1 MNIGCST
8 GALRERQLRNAFGM
22 YPTGVTVVT
31 CIAKDGK
38 RIGLTAN
45 SFVSLSLTPP
55 LVSIALHRAGRY
67 VATFLESRSFSVNVL
82 RSDQET
88 LSNHFARPS
97 ACTWEL
103 VNHKLSGS
111 GHLIIDDVSAYFVC
125 DLVARYEAGDHIL
138 LVGEIQQYG
147 LDENSLPLA
156 FMRGRYGRFH
166 PGRDLPPA
174 DATELGMCG
183 AAPFGWG

>member
-1 MNIGCST
+1 VACSDSS
-8 GALRERQLRNAFGM
+8 LRERQLRNAFGM

-31 CIAKDGK
+31 CVANGE

-82 RSDQET
+82 RSDQES

-97 ACTWEL
+97 VCSWEL
-103 VNHKLSGS
+103 VNHKVSGA

-125 DLVARYEAGDHIL
+125 DLVARYEAGDHVL

-147 LDENSLPLA
+147 LDEKALPLV

-166 PGRDLPPA
+166 PGKDPPPA
-174 DATELGMCG
+174 DATELGMSG
-183 AAPFGWG
+183 APFGWG

>member
-1 MNIGCST
+1 MTLACSDS
-8 GALRERQLRNAFGM
+8 AVRERQLRNAFGM

-31 CIAKDGK
+31 CIAEDGK
-38 RIGLTAN
+38 RIGITAN

-67 VATFLESRSFSVNVL
+67 VAAFLESRSFSVNVL

-97 ACTWEL
+97 TSSWKS
-103 VNHKLSGS
+103 VSHKVSDA

-125 DLVARYEAGDHIL
+125 TLVARHEAGDHL
-138 LVGEIQQYG
+138 LLIGQIQQYG
-147 LDENSLPLA
+147 LDENAFPLV
-156 FMRGRYGRFH
+156 FVRGRYGRFN
-166 PGRDLPPA
+166 PGKDLAPA
-174 DATELGMCG
+174 DAIELGMCG
-183 AAPFGWG
+183 APFGWG